1 MKIRNYFKDM
11 VEEKISQKFRS
22 KNIDEARNYFLEEIK
37 QDELMSKKHRKV
49 CSTLNYVEHFLI
61 LASAITG
68 RISISAFASLIGI
81 FIRITSSPIELKIC
95 AITAEIKKDKLIIKK
110 KKKNRK
116 EIVFLAKFKLY
127 KIEVL
132 IYKALI
138 DSVISHDE
146 TVLIV
151 L

>member
-37 QDELMSKKHRKV
+37 QDELMSKKQRKV

-68 RISISAFASLIGI
+68 RISISVFASLIGI
-81 FIRITSSPIELKIC
+81 FIRITSS
-95 AITAEIKKDKLIIKK
+95 AID
-110 KKKNRK
+110 
-116 EIVFLAKFKLY
+116 
-127 KIEVL
+127 
-132 IYKALI
+132 
-138 DSVISHDE
+138 
-146 TVLIV
+146 
-151 L
+151 